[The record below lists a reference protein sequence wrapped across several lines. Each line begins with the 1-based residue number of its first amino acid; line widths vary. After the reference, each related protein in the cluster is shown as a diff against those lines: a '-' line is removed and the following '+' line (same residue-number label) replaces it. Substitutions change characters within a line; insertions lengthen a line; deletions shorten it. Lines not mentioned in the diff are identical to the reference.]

1 MTEMGRRILI
11 GLAILAVALVL
22 YVASPFAGPLLF
34 AAVLAGAMSPL
45 YERLASTL
53 GQRRTIAGAL
63 FVTGV
68 VFVVLLPIAGLIFA
82 VAQQADDAFGPMR
95 ATFQQRGIDGVIED
109 LPEPL
114 PVIARE
120 VMARLPRGQQ
130 QIEELVKSL
139 TGRVLGGVGY
149 VFVTTG
155 GIVFNLGM
163 MLVAFFFLLV
173 DGPMF
178 VRWIIH
184 ASPLTDEQMKEL
196 LDDFRDVSIAVLV
209 GSVGTALV
217 QTLVATLGFWI
228 AGAKH
233 ALLLAAATFIGAFIP
248 VVGAGSVVVASAVI
262 LFFTG
267 HSGAALFL
275 GIWGIG
281 VVSSID
287 NVVKPLL
294 MRGRLEI
301 NTGITFFAL
310 LGGAA
315 TFGPVGLLA
324 GPLIVAFFLAVVRMC
339 QKELGVVPAP
349 APAPV
354 PAPLPVPLPPAP
366 EIPVSPAGPQTPAP
380 NSPEQP
386 T

>member
-22 YVASPFAGPLLF
+22 YVASPFAGPILF

-45 YERLASTL
+45 YERLAAAL
-53 GQRRTIAGAL
+53 GQRRTVAGAL

-68 VFVVLLPIAGLIFA
+68 VFIVLLPIAGLIFA

-95 ATFQQRGIDGVIED
+95 ATFQQRGIDGVIEE

-120 VMARLPRGQQ
+120 VVARLPRGQQ
-130 QIEELVKSL
+130 QIEELVRSL

-155 GIVFNLGM
+155 GFVFNLAM
-163 MLVAFFFLLV
+163 MLVAFFFLLA
-173 DGPMF
+173 DGPML

-217 QTLVATLGFWI
+217 QTLVATIGFWI

-233 ALLLAAATFIGAFIP
+233 ALLLAAGTFIGAFIP

-267 HSGAALFL
+267 HSGSAAFL
-275 GIWGIG
+275 AIWGIA

-339 QKELGVVPAP
+339 QKELGVVSAP
-349 APAPV
+349 APT
-354 PAPLPVPLPPAP
+354 PAPLPPPQ
-366 EIPVSPAGPQTPAP
+366 ETPAP
-380 NSPEQP
+380 IQEAQAPAAKSTDQP
-386 T
+386 A

>member
-11 GLAILAVALVL
+11 GLAILAIALVL
-22 YVASPFAGPLLF
+22 YVASPFASALLL

-45 YERLASTL
+45 YERLAAFFK
-53 GQRRTIAGAL
+53 QRRSLAGAL
-63 FVTGV
+63 FVTAV
-68 VFVVLLPIAGLIFA
+68 VFALLLPIAGLIFA
-82 VAQQADDAFGPMR
+82 IAQQADDAFQPMR
-95 ATFQQRGIDGVIED
+95 AAFQKEGIDGVIND

-114 PVIARE
+114 PVLARE
-120 VMARLPRGQQ
+120 AVKRLPRGQQ
-130 QIEELVKSL
+130 QIEELVRDL
-139 TGRVLGGVGY
+139 TGKVLGGVGY

-155 GIVFNLGM
+155 GFVFNLAM

-173 DGPMF
+173 DGPLL
-178 VRWIIH
+178 VRWLIH
-184 ASPLTDEQMKEL
+184 VSPLTDEQMKEL

-209 GSVGTALV
+209 GSVGTALI
-217 QTLVATLGFWI
+217 QTLVALLGFWI
-228 AGAKH
+228 AGARH

-248 VVGAGSVVVASAVI
+248 VVGAGAVVVVSAVI
-262 LFFTG
+262 LFLTG

-294 MRGRLEI
+294 MRGRLEV

-315 TFGPVGLLA
+315 TFGPVGLLV

-339 QKELGVVPAP
+339 QKELGQ
-349 APAPV
+349 PAPV
-354 PAPLPVPLPPAP
+354 SPTVAMTGAAEREAPVETPLPPVNP
-366 EIPVSPAGPQTPAP
+366 S
-380 NSPEQP
+380 
-386 T
+386 

>member
-45 YERLASTL
+45 YERLASRL

-68 VFVVLLPIAGLIFA
+68 VFVVLLPIAGLVFA

-95 ATFQQRGIDGVIED
+95 ATFQERGINGVIEG
-109 LPEPL
+109 LPAPL
-114 PVIARE
+114 PVVARE

-149 VFVTTG
+149 VFLTTG
-155 GIVFNLGM
+155 GLVFNLAM
-163 MLVAFFFLLV
+163 MLVAFFFFLV
-173 DGPMF
+173 DGPML
-178 VRWIIH
+178 VRWVIH

-196 LDDFRDVSIAVLV
+196 LDEFRDVSIAVLV

-217 QTLVATLGFWI
+217 QTLVATIGFWI

-233 ALLLAAATFIGAFIP
+233 ALLLAAATFIAAFIP

-294 MRGRLEI
+294 MRGKLEI

-315 TFGPVGLLA
+315 VFGPVGLLA
-324 GPLIVAFFLAVVRMC
+324 GPLVVAFFLAVVRMC
-339 QKELGVVPAP
+339 HKELGQTAIAAPATSANPTPAP
-349 APAPV
+349 APAI
-354 PAPLPVPLPPAP
+354 PAPPA
-366 EIPVSPAGPQTPAP
+366 EPQTPPANP
-380 NSPEQP
+380 PIGPE
-386 T
+386 